1 MSQPLEEPKLETAQI
16 CPLCQGANQ
25 CAVIVGKGIE
35 DCWCA
40 LQTFPPLAALQAQAL
55 DLPLGAIN
63 HILPSADSCI
73 LPSADSCI
81 CQACL
86 IQLKQG
92 LSLGQLAEQDEK
104 SPSSVSDG
112 LGYEVK

>member
-1 MSQPLEEPKLETAQI
+1 MSKSLQDLSVTESQI

-40 LQTFPPLAALQAQAL
+40 LQTFPPLAALQAQAS
-55 DLPLGAIN
+55 DSPLGVIN
-63 HILPSADSCI
+63 HILPSAD
-73 LPSADSCI
+73 ACI

-92 LSLGQLAEQDEK
+92 LSLGQIAEQDEK

>member
-1 MSQPLEEPKLETAQI
+1 MSQRLEEPKLEIVQI

-25 CAVIVGKGIE
+25 CAVILGKGID

-40 LQTFPPLAALQAQAL
+40 QQSFPPLAVLQAQAS
-55 DLPLGAIN
+55 GVQQQAIST
-63 HILPSADSCI
+63 ILP
-73 LPSADSCI
+73 PSDACI

-86 IQLKQG
+86 SQLKLG
-92 LSLGQLAEQDEK
+92 LSQNQLTAQDEK

-112 LGYEVK
+112 LGYEAK

>member
-1 MSQPLEEPKLETAQI
+1 MSQPLEEPKLATAQI

-25 CAVIVGKGIE
+25 CAVILGKGID

-40 LQTFPPLAALQAQAL
+40 LQVFPPLASLQAQASGSL
-55 DLPLGAIN
+55 QGALSP
-63 HILPSADSCI
+63 ILP
-73 LPSADSCI
+73 PSDACI

-86 IQLKQG
+86 SQLKLG
-92 LSLGQLAEQDEK
+92 LSQDQLTAQDEK

-112 LGYEVK
+112 LGYEAK

>member
-25 CAVIVGKGIE
+25 CAVILGKGID

-40 LQTFPPLAALQAQAL
+40 QQVFPPLAVLQAQAS
-55 DLPLGAIN
+55 DSPLGVIN
-63 HILPSADSCI
+63 HILPSAD
-73 LPSADSCI
+73 ACI
-81 CQACL
+81 CQICL
-86 IQLKQG
+86 SQLKQSLSQG
-92 LSLGQLAEQDEK
+92 LIATQDEK

>member
-1 MSQPLEEPKLETAQI
+1 MSQPLEESKLKTAQI

-25 CAVIVGKGIE
+25 CAVILGKGIE

-40 LQTFPPLAALQAQAL
+40 LQTFPPLAALQAQASGSL
-55 DLPLGAIN
+55 QGALSP
-63 HILPSADSCI
+63 ILP
-73 LPSADSCI
+73 PSDACI

-86 IQLKQG
+86 SQLKLG
-92 LSLGQLAEQDEK
+92 LSQDQLKAQDEK

-112 LGYEVK
+112 LGYEAK

>member
-1 MSQPLEEPKLETAQI
+1 MSQPLEESKLKTAQI
-16 CPLCQGANQ
+16 CPLCKGANQ

-40 LQTFPPLAALQAQAL
+40 QQVFPPLAALQAQASDSL
-55 DLPLGAIN
+55 QGAISL
-63 HILPSADSCI
+63 ILPSAD
-73 LPSADSCI
+73 ACI
-81 CQACL
+81 CQTCL
-86 IQLKQG
+86 SQLKQS
-92 LSLGQLAEQDEK
+92 LSQGQITTQDEK

>member
-1 MSQPLEEPKLETAQI
+1 MSQPLEESKLATAQI

-25 CAVIVGKGIE
+25 CAVILGKGID

-40 LQTFPPLAALQAQAL
+40 QQVFPPLAVLQAQAS
-55 DLPLGAIN
+55 GVQQQAISP
-63 HILPSADSCI
+63 ILP
-73 LPSADSCI
+73 PSDACI

-86 IQLKQG
+86 VQLKQG
-92 LSLGQLAEQDEK
+92 LSLGQFAEQDEK

-112 LGYEVK
+112 LGYEAK

>member
-1 MSQPLEEPKLETAQI
+1 VSQPLEVPKLETAQI

-25 CAVIVGKGIE
+25 CAVILGKGIE

-40 LQTFPPLAALQAQAL
+40 LQTFPPLAALQAQAS
-55 DLPLGAIN
+55 DSPLGVIN
-63 HILPSADSCI
+63 HILPSAD
-73 LPSADSCI
+73 ACI

-92 LSLGQLAEQDEK
+92 LSLGQIAEQDEK

>member
-1 MSQPLEEPKLETAQI
+1 MSKPSEQPKLEAAQI

-40 LQTFPPLAALQAQAL
+40 QQVFPPLAAMQAQASDSL
-55 DLPLGAIN
+55 QGAISL
-63 HILPSADSCI
+63 ILPSAD
-73 LPSADSCI
+73 ACI
-81 CQACL
+81 CQICL
-86 IQLKQG
+86 SQLKQS
-92 LSLGQLAEQDEK
+92 LSLGQITTQDEK